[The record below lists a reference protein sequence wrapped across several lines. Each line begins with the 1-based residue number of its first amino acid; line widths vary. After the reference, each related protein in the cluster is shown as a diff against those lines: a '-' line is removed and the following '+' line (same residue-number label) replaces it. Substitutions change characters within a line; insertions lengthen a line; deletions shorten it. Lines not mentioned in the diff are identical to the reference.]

1 MESEQEMEVVNVIK
15 ELNYREVEGS
25 VSIPSSKSFAH
36 RALIAL
42 SLSKGKGTVYNVDL
56 SADIMATLK
65 CLEDLGVDFFIKE
78 KDVIIDATCFGQR
91 RDRVLKP
98 EESGSTLRFFIPIT
112 LLFDEVYEIRGS
124 TSLLQRPLTVYEDMF
139 RDLDIMIYRDSLE
152 SIVLKGKLEPGD
164 FSLRGDVS
172 SQFVSGMLFVL
183 PLLDGD
189 STLTVTGDFQS
200 QSYVEM
206 TVRVMEDFGVSV
218 RRDGDTYFVSGN
230 QSYKA
235 RDYVVEGDF
244 SQAAYFLAA
253 GALAGHAEVLGLNHA
268 SIQGDKEIVKI
279 LEKMGAK
286 VEMIENGYAAE
297 RSEIRA
303 LDIDI
308 SETPDLAPIL
318 GVLLSLSHGEG
329 KLLNCDRLRYKE
341 SDRVQSTIELIKS
354 LGGEARE
361 EGNSIVV
368 LGRENLKGGHVYSF
382 NDHRIVM
389 AAAIA
394 SLRCTEPVRIE
405 GFEAVKKSYPEF
417 FSDFEK
423 VVR

>member
-15 ELNYREVEGS
+15 ELNYRKVEGS
-25 VSIPSSKSFAH
+25 VRIPASKSYAH

-65 CLEDLGVDFFIKE
+65 CLEDLGVDFFVRE

-124 TSLLQRPLTVYEDMF
+124 TSLLQRPITVYEEMFKDM
-139 RDLDIMIYRDSLE
+139 DIMIYRDSLE

-164 FSLRGDVS
+164 FSLRGDIS

-183 PLLDGD
+183 PLLNGD

-200 QSYVEM
+200 QSYVDM

-218 RRDGDTYFVSGN
+218 RREGDTYFVNGN
-230 QSYKA
+230 QTYEPK
-235 RDYVVEGDF
+235 DYVVEGDY

-253 GALAGHAEVLGLNHA
+253 GAIAGHTEVLGLNHA
-268 SIQGDKEIVKI
+268 SIQGDMEILRI
-279 LEKMGAK
+279 LEKMG
-286 VEMIENGYAAE
+286 VNVNRIENGYEVE
-297 RSEIRA
+297 RSKLRA

-308 SETPDLAPIL
+308 SDTPDLAPVL
-318 GVLLSLSHGEG
+318 AVLLSLSDGTG
-329 KLLNCDRLRYKE
+329 RLLNCDRLRYKE
-341 SDRVQSTIELIKS
+341 SDRVQSTIELIRS
-354 LGGEARE
+354 LGGEAEE
-361 EGNSIVV
+361 EGSSIVINGMES
-368 LGRENLKGGHVYSF
+368 LRGGHVYSF

-389 AAAIA
+389 AAAVA
-394 SLRCTEPVRIE
+394 SLRCTEPVKIE

-417 FSDFEK
+417 FRDFEK
-423 VVR
+423 IVR

>member
-1 MESEQEMEVVNVIK
+1 MESEQEMEVLNVIK
-15 ELNYREVEGS
+15 ELNYREAKGS
-25 VSIPSSKSFAH
+25 VNIPSSKSYAH

-65 CLEDLGVDFFIKE
+65 CLEDLGVDFFVKE

-98 EESGSTLRFFIPIT
+98 DESGSTLRFFIPIT

-124 TSLLQRPLTVYEDMF
+124 TSLLQRPLTVYEEMF
-139 RDLDIMIYRDSLE
+139 KDLDIMIYRDSLE
-152 SIVLKGKLEPGD
+152 SIVLKGKLEPGS
-164 FSLRGDVS
+164 FTLRGDIS

-183 PLLDGD
+183 PLLNGD

-206 TVRVMEDFGVSV
+206 TVKVMEDFGVSV
-218 RRDGDTYFVSGN
+218 SREGNTYFVSGN
-230 QSYKA
+230 QVYVP
-235 RDYVVEGDF
+235 RDYAVEGDY
-244 SQAAYFLAA
+244 SQAAFFFAA
-253 GALAGHAEVLGLNHA
+253 GAIAGHTEVTGLNHA
-268 SIQGDKEIVKI
+268 SIQGDMEILKI

-286 VEMIENGYAAE
+286 VQMTENGYEVE

-308 SETPDLAPIL
+308 SNTPDLAPIL
-318 GVLLSLSHGEG
+318 GVLLSLSDGTG
-329 KLLNCDRLRYKE
+329 KLLNCDRLKFKE
-341 SDRVQSTIELIKS
+341 SDRVQSTIELIRS

-361 EGNSIVV
+361 EGDAIVID
-368 LGRENLKGGHVYSF
+368 GRESLRGGYVHAY

-389 AAAIA
+389 AAAVA
-394 SLRCTEPVRIE
+394 SLRCTEPVKIE

-423 VVR
+423 IVR